1 MEVIQN
7 FLRIKNQI
15 SDLNPNT
22 KLIAVSKGHNIDKI
36 KFLIDSGHLD
46 FGENKVQEALLKWT
60 DTLNNNKNIN
70 LHLIGGLQ
78 SNKAKDAFKIF
89 NYIHS
94 LDSEKLARIF
104 SDLEKKEQKRIKYF
118 VQVNIGDEPQK
129 NGIKLSLVSDFAR
142 YCIKDLNLNILGLMC
157 IPPVNV
163 APDSYF
169 KKLKKLNEDSKLKDL
184 SMGMSEDFEIAI
196 KLGSTYVRVG
206 TSIFGQRSS
215 QF

>member
-15 SDLNPNT
+15 SILNPKT
-22 KLIAVSKGHNIDKI
+22 KLIAVSKGQSIDKI
-36 KFLIDSGHLD
+36 KLLIDSGHLD
-46 FGENKVQEALLKWT
+46 FGENKVQEATLKWS
-60 DTLNNNKNIN
+60 DIVSVNKNIN

-104 SDLEKKEQKRIKYF
+104 SDLEKNNSKKIKYF
-118 VQVNIGDEPQK
+118 IQVNIGNEIQK
-129 NGIKLSLVSDFAR
+129 NGLNISLVSDFVQ
-142 YCIKDLNLNILGLMC
+142 YCKNDLKLNILGLMC
-157 IPPVNV
+157 IPPVNNS
-163 APDSYF
+163 PESF
-169 KKLKKLNEDSKLKDL
+169 FLKLKKLNEDNYLKDL
-184 SMGMSEDFEIAI
+184 SMGMSDDFEIAA

-206 TSIFGQRSS
+206 TAIFGKRSN
-215 QF
+215 

>member
-15 SDLNPNT
+15 SGLNPST
-22 KLIAVSKGHNIDKI
+22 KLIAVSKGHTIDKI
-36 KFLIDSGHLD
+36 KLLIDSGHLD
-46 FGENKVQEALLKWT
+46 FGENKVQEAVQKWT
-60 DTLNNNKNIN
+60 DILNKNININ

-104 SDLEKKEQKRIKYF
+104 SDLEKDDSKKIKYYI
-118 VQVNIGDEPQK
+118 QVNIGDEIQK
-129 NGIKLSLVSDFAR
+129 KGIKVSLVSDFVR
-142 YCIKDLNLNILGLMC
+142 YCQKDLKLNILGLMC
-157 IPPVNV
+157 IPPVN
-163 APDSYF
+163 AHPESF
-169 KKLKKLNEDSKLKDL
+169 FLKLKKLNEDSDLKDL
-184 SMGMSEDFEIAI
+184 SMGMSDDFEIAI

>member
-15 SDLNPNT
+15 SILNPKT
-22 KLIAVSKGHNIDKI
+22 KLIAVSKGQSIDKI
-36 KFLIDSGHLD
+36 KLLIDSGHLD
-46 FGENKVQEALLKWT
+46 FGENKVQEATLKWS
-60 DTLNNNKNIN
+60 DIVSGNKNIN

-104 SDLEKKEQKRIKYF
+104 SDLEKNNSKKIKYF
-118 VQVNIGDEPQK
+118 IQVNIGNEIQK
-129 NGIKLSLVSDFAR
+129 KGLNISLVSDFVQ
-142 YCIKDLNLNILGLMC
+142 YCKNDLKLNILGLMC
-157 IPPVNV
+157 IPPVNNS
-163 APDSYF
+163 PESF
-169 KKLKKLNEDSKLKDL
+169 FLKLKKLNEDNHLKDL
-184 SMGMSEDFEIAI
+184 SMGMSDDFEIAA

-206 TSIFGQRSS
+206 TAIFGKRSN
-215 QF
+215 